1 MKYVMSW
8 RRKRHGTTAAY
19 EAAQARVLAL
29 MQDWR
34 KPDEVVIHQFL
45 IRSEPGQDGGGYAVF
60 ETDDLDAVHDA
71 VEVFSAFNFHIDPV
85 VDIDVAPAARGVAIE
100 WRDAAV

>member
-1 MKYVMSW
+1 
-8 RRKRHGTTAAY
+8 
-19 EAAQARVLAL
+19 

-34 KPDEVVIHQFL
+34 TPDEVVIHQFVDSL
-45 IRSEPGQDGGGYAVF
+45 GAGQDGGGYAVV

-85 VDIDVAPAARGVAIE
+85 VDIDVALAAKGVAIE